1 MSTSLVSSV
10 FADTSAIGRWNSELQ
25 TINKEAVEAINN
37 FVTTADL
44 KGAFEGDKIDGLTD
58 SIDETMKRAIQKHE
72 NLMDFSGPFLTEVIA
87 FMERS

>member
-10 FADTSAIGRWNSELQ
+10 FADTSAIEKWNSQLQ
-25 TINKEAVEAINN
+25 TLNGDAIQAISD
-37 FVTTADL
+37 FVASADL
-44 KGAFEGDKIDGLTD
+44 KGAFEGDKIDGLTE
-58 SIDETMKRAIQKHE
+58 SIDDTMKQAIQKHE